1 MSTLPFSEKSS
12 TPLPDQFILK
22 KEGADD
28 LCFHIS
34 HGDYFHSLL
43 TELWTPEEKQI
54 CDVYY

>member
-1 MSTLPFSEKSS
+1 MLSFSEKSS

-22 KEGADD
+22 KERADD

-54 CDVYY
+54 CDAYY